1 MCKLYFLNATVFAA
15 LYMKPIIDLC
25 ESTGGRSSSFNIR
38 GLGSSVKR
46 HKVLELVRRER
57 AEVLALQEYLV

>member
-1 MCKLYFLNATVFAA
+1 MIVY
-15 LYMKPIIDLC
+15 
-25 ESTGGRSSSFNIR
+25 SFNIR

-57 AEVLALQEYLV
+57 AEVLALHETKLESVMGNLCVKLWGELKSGVSFCFFDL